1 LPDFSFAGGK
11 SEIFCFKADKK
22 NVKSNTSKASY
33 ARNPTKRI
41 LNRPLR
47 PVKYS
52 FAVPL
57 GGI

>member
-1 LPDFSFAGGK
+1 MCSMTKAG
-11 SEIFCFKADKK
+11 
-22 NVKSNTSKASY
+22 Y
-33 ARNPTKRI
+33 ARNPTRRI